1 MFNHENKASV
11 VQTYQI
17 EKIVRFESLEIE
29 RERLV
34 QNTYKWNKWSWHI
47 SKHMSGD
54 KTLERVYP
62 VPDAEGLTLITVG
75 EMTRGIRDLTRV
87 VQVYRYLHK
96 TWVFLG
102 EIKSQEERTS
112 GYFPLVS
119 QSLDYG
125 SKALESLGYGLIFK

>member
-1 MFNHENKASV
+1 MFNHKNKASV

-17 EKIVRFESLEIE
+17 EKIVRFETLEIE

-62 VPDAEGLTLITVG
+62 VPDSEGLTLIAVG
-75 EMTRGIRDLTRV
+75 EMTRGIRDLSRV

-102 EIKSQEERTS
+102 EMSSHSERADDN
-112 GYFPLVS
+112 FPLVS
-119 QSLDYG
+119 QALDYG
-125 SKALESLGYGLIFK
+125 SKALESLGYKIF